1 MSDISLSSENVE
13 YSPFPS
19 ELAVV
24 VLVGAMPPPPTVM
37 KYVVFVVTPYD
48 WL

>member
-1 MSDISLSSENVE
+1 M
-13 YSPFPS
+13 PT

-24 VLVGAMPPPPTVM
+24 VLDGAMPPPPTVM

-48 WL
+48 LL